1 VLALISLLS
10 GITAASA
17 TASTGANKIQRGGTL
32 TVAVVGPNYPGFDP
46 QGTANVASIP
56 EYYALYDPLFYPND
70 ASGGAG
76 VYPGLALSYKTS
88 SGGRDLTFTLRQG
101 VKFSDGTPWN
111 AQAFVFNIRRSWD
124 PVQNSECI
132 ADMSGYVGTKLLGPY
147 KAEIMFNRP
156 NPAYISL
163 ISGAQCGLMVSPA
176 AVGSE
181 GTQFGLHP
189 VGTGPFTL
197 QSWTAPSGTAT
208 LVANPHYYQKGFPLV
223 SSLVFQS
230 FGTTQSADACLQAG
244 QCQLEEATTAA
255 EQSALYTNSS
265 LKFIKIP
272 NMVSPYPVWLQVGAA
287 DNVKNTPFSNP
298 QARLA
303 VAESINQ
310 PAIISS
316 LFTASNGAAYGE
328 VSDGPITPG
337 SFAYTKNKN
346 YPKYNPT
353 AAAAIVQQL
362 GGLTFTLNCG
372 NIAINISECDELQA
386 MWQAVGMKV
395 TIAPYPAGTEVA
407 LNHQHLFQATSLIA
421 NLPSPPIDPDI
432 IIARNFVSTSTLNQ
446 TGLQDTVMD
455 AAIQKTEREFSY
467 TARKALYAQWDK
479 IYDKDLPW
487 AMQFDELYWAVVTN
501 TFHGV
506 SVPWNHKGTF
516 SQEYYVPWYSY
527 WVSH

>member
-1 VLALISLLS
+1 MVALLS

-17 TASTGANKIQRGGTL
+17 AASQKAPAVHRGGTL
-32 TVAVVGPNYPGFDP
+32 TVAVVGASYPGFDP

-70 ASGGAG
+70 AAGGAG
-76 VYPGLALSYKTS
+76 VYPGLALSYQTS
-88 SGGRDLTFTLRQG
+88 NGGRDLTFVLRQG

-176 AVGSE
+176 AVVAEGS
-181 GTQFGLHP
+181 QFGLHP

-197 QSWTAPSGTAT
+197 TSMTFPSGSAT
-208 LVANPHYYQKGFPLV
+208 LTANPLYYQKGFPLV
-223 SSLVFQS
+223 HQLVFQA
-230 FGTTQSADACLQAG
+230 FGTTQSADACLQAL
-244 QCQLEEATTAA
+244 QCQLEEVTTAA
-255 EQSALYTNSS
+255 EQSALYTDSS

-272 NMVSPYPVWLQVGAA
+272 NMNSPYPVWLQSGAA
-287 DNVKNTPFSNP
+287 DHVTNTPFSNP

-303 VAESINQ
+303 VAEAINQ
-310 PAIISS
+310 KAIISS
-316 LFTASNGAAYGE
+316 LFTASNGASYGQ

-337 SFAYTKNKN
+337 SFAYTKNTG
-346 YPKYNPT
+346 YPKYNPA

-362 GGLTFTLNCG
+362 GGLSFTLNCG

-386 MWQAVGMKV
+386 MFQAVGMKV
-395 TIAPYPAGTEVA
+395 QIAPYAVGTEVA
-407 LNHQHLFQATSLIA
+407 LNHKHLFQATSLIA

-432 IIARNFVSTSTLNQ
+432 IIARNFDSTSTLNQ
-446 TGLQDTVMD
+446 TGILDPAMD
-455 AAIQKTEREFSY
+455 LAIQKTERVFSY
-467 TARKALYAQWDK
+467 SARRTAYAAWDK

-487 AMQFDELYWAVVTN
+487 AMQFNELYWAVVTN

-527 WVSH
+527 WVS